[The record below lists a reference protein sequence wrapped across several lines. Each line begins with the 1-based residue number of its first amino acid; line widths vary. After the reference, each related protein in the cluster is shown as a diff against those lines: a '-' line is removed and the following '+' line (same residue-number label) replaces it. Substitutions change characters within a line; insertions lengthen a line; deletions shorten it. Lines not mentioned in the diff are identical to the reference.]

1 MPTEVPGN
9 DQTQAAK
16 LPHAQFSVGQV
27 VAERYQL
34 QELLGVGGMG
44 IVFKALDMQLNVP
57 VALKL
62 LRPELTIDAT
72 AEGRFRQELILARQI
87 THPNVVRVHDLS
99 THEGHQ
105 FISMDYVQGRT
116 LAQLIQEQAPLAVDR
131 VKNFISQ
138 LAAGLAAAHA
148 RGVIHRDL
156 KPGNILVDE
165 QDKLYITDF
174 GVAHSI
180 ESAGLTRTGD
190 TLGTL
195 DYLSPEQASGEPV
208 DERSDL
214 YALGLIA
221 CQLLTGELP
230 FVGTTANERLSER
243 ITRNPTPRIDAQI
256 QKSAPE
262 LVKLINQLLQ
272 RDPKRRQD
280 NANSVAKALSGKASE
295 ERRFLGVWPLTG
307 LLIGALAVAAL
318 AFFLLRS
325 MLAQEPSMTA
335 VMAGPALLPPVV
347 SGGEVP
353 EGFALGLSLLLSEQF
368 NNRSRDIEAD
378 SLASLAALKTLDL
391 PLQRASEHLDRIAE
405 LLKNAPLITATL
417 EHEQDG
423 WHYRLQRRQADGEGP
438 NTAPLETIAQVQA
451 SELSGLIASTDEL
464 AEQLQVQLA
473 VVARDSPIAGSVTD
487 TSAVALGHWA
497 MGSQAIRMGDLPS
510 AETYLS
516 QAVEEDARFLNAWL
530 DLSLVQASSGQWDQ
544 AMIATLKVAELADE
558 GSWQQ
563 QLAVA
568 QTARIDGDYDSAAVI
583 LESLR
588 EVQQNNSRL
597 ALLQAQV
604 IGEGLDLEQAIGL
617 LQIFAEKQPNHPR
630 VWYLL
635 GKFAIQSGDSGTAV
649 DDYLVKALVIQ
660 NRLQNQQGRADVVNA
675 LGVGYERLGQYQ
687 RAIEQYQQA
696 ADLRLLLGDTTGT
709 ATSLRNLAGILAIQG
724 DFGRAKQNL
733 EQARTMLAPLGPSNA
748 LADVFNDLG
757 FLQEEQG
764 QYPAA
769 LISYREAL
777 ALRQKVAGPDA
788 VAESH
793 LNLGFT
799 YSVLGQ
805 FDNAQV
811 YADQARSG
819 FADIGDQA
827 GVLQADQL
835 QARLLLATLEW
846 PEAQRILQASLK
858 TAESSQMQD
867 IRAAAHYLLGN
878 VSMQLGQYQ
887 QAWTHLETAQSQYQQ
902 REDQRGS
909 IGTRLLQAEW
919 LLRVGAFGEATE
931 MLDELLAGASLT
943 TEQQAIVALLQGGIA
958 MESGGRAEESL
969 GRAQQLAQASGN
981 ELLFIQTTI
990 AHARSQSD
998 LKELHRLEGTTGS
1011 SNQVQLQALQAL
1023 TATQLLRNKT
1033 EEAAASL
1040 TRMRSLARRAESL
1053 WLRQINA
1060 QFALQIC
1067 QQQTQK
1073 TGQCREQIIQLNSA
1087 NQALVDAAPEAYR
1100 EGLLT
1105 ALSSEGMSD
1114 IDE

>member
-9 DQTQAAK
+9 DQTQAAQ

-87 THPNVVRVHDLS
+87 THPNVVRVHDLN
-99 THEGHQ
+99 TYEGHQ
-105 FISMDYVQGRT
+105 FISMDYVRGRT
-116 LAQLIQEQAPLAVDR
+116 LAQLIQEQAPLTVER
-131 VKNFISQ
+131 VKSFILQ

-180 ESAGLTRTGD
+180 ASAGLTRTGD
-190 TLGTL
+190 TVGTL

-230 FVGTTANERLSER
+230 FVGTTATERLSER
-243 ITRNPTPRIDAQI
+243 LTRSLTPRIDAQT

-262 LVKLINQLLQ
+262 LVRLIKQLLQ
-272 RDPKRRQD
+272 RDPKRRQH
-280 NANSVAKALSGKASE
+280 NAKAVVNALSGKVSE
-295 ERRFLGVWPLTG
+295 QRRLHGAWPLAG
-307 LLIGALAVAAL
+307 LLIGALAVATL
-318 AFFLLRS
+318 AFLLVRG
-325 MLAQEPSMTA
+325 MLAQEPSMA
-335 VMAGPALLPPVV
+335 VTMAGPALLPPVV
-347 SGGEVP
+347 SGGDVP
-353 EGFALGLSLLLSEQF
+353 EGFALGLSLLLSQQF

-378 SLASLAALKTLDL
+378 ALAPLAALKILDL

-417 EHEQDG
+417 EQQQDG
-423 WHYRLQRRQADGEGP
+423 WHYRLQRRQGGGGGP
-438 NTAPLETIAQVQA
+438 NSAPLETIAQVQA
-451 SELSGLIASTDEL
+451 SELSGLIASAGEL
-464 AEQLQVQLA
+464 AEQLQTQLA
-473 VVARDSPIAGSVTD
+473 VVKRDSPLAGSVPD
-487 TSAVALGHWA
+487 TSAVALGYWA
-497 MGSQAIRMGDLPS
+497 LGRQAMRMGDLPN
-510 AETYLS
+510 AEIYLS
-516 QAVEEDARFLNAWL
+516 RSVEEDARFLNAWL
-530 DLSLVQASSGQWDQ
+530 DMSLVRTSSGQWDQ
-544 AMIATLKVAELADE
+544 AMTATLKVAELAGE

-563 QLAVA
+563 QLASA

-583 LESLR
+583 IEGLR
-588 EVQQNNSRL
+588 EIQQNNSQL
-597 ALLQAQV
+597 ALLQAEV

-635 GKFAIQSGDSGTAV
+635 GKFAIQSGDSGAAV

-660 NRLQNQQGRADVVNA
+660 NRLQNPQGRADVVNA

-696 ADLRLLLGDTTGT
+696 ADLRLLLGDNIGT

-724 DFGRAKQNL
+724 DFALAKQNL

-769 LISYREAL
+769 LKSYREAL

-805 FDNAQV
+805 LDNAQV

-819 FADIGDQA
+819 FAGIGDQA

-835 QARLLLATLEW
+835 RARLLLATLEW

-858 TAESSQMQD
+858 TAEGSQMQD

-887 QAWTHLETAQSQYQQ
+887 QAWTHLEAAQSQYQQ

-919 LLRVGAFGEATE
+919 LLRVAAFAEAAE
-931 MLDELLAGASLT
+931 ILDELLADASLT
-943 TEQQAIVALLQGGIA
+943 TEQQATVALLQGSIA
-958 MESGGRAEESL
+958 METGEQAEESFA
-969 GRAQQLAQASGN
+969 RAQRLARASGN
-981 ELLFIQTTI
+981 ELLHIQTTI

-998 LKELHRLEGTTGS
+998 LEELHRLEATAGS
-1011 SNQVQLQALQAL
+1011 SNQFQLQALQAL
-1023 TATQLLRNKT
+1023 TAAQLRRSRT
-1033 EEAAASL
+1033 EEAADSL
-1040 TRMRSLARRAESL
+1040 TRMRSLTRRAESL

-1060 QFALQIC
+1060 RFALQIC
-1067 QQQTQK
+1067 QQQTQE
-1073 TGQCREQIIQLNSA
+1073 TGECPEQIIHLSSA
-1087 NQALVDAAPEAYR
+1087 NQALADTAPEAYR
-1100 EGLLT
+1100 EGLLA
-1105 ALSSEGMSD
+1105 ALSSEGRSD
-1114 IDE
+1114 INE